1 MASAKPSDA
10 DILLD
15 LSEHCIEMA
24 SKREYRRLVNEALQM
39 ESEGTMLED
48 KLTTLQEFIENTD
61 FRQLRS
67 ARPELCGGSSV
78 KVFLRRL
85 SSGRVGWSIA
95 DGS

>member
-39 ESEGTMLED
+39 EGEGTTLED

-67 ARPELCGGSSV
+67 ARPELSGGWAV
-78 KVFLRRL
+78 KVSIGRL
-85 SSGRVGWSIA
+85 PCGRVGWSIVDA
-95 DGS
+95 L

>member
-10 DILLD
+10 DIVLD
-15 LSEHCIEMA
+15 LSDHCIETA

-39 ESEGTMLED
+39 EGEGTALED
-48 KLTTLQEFIENTD
+48 KLKILQEFIENTD

-67 ARPELCGGSSV
+67 ARPELSGGSPV

-85 SSGRVGWSIA
+85 SSGRVGWSIV